1 MFIKRE
7 LIEATKRRLDFSP
20 EKLSEKLGEGPRQ
33 LSESQR
39 EKRFRQVLAETGA
52 AERAVQAL
60 ERIVGGN
67 DLVGINYL
75 AKGMAASRSV
85 CRIQLKDA
93 SSQLIGFATGFL
105 IGPGVLMTNHHVFG
119 KAQDAVNSIL
129 DFDYEQ
135 DITGRDR
142 PLVQFALE
150 PARLFFANPQ
160 LDFAVVAV
168 RPRSVDGAR
177 ELKSYGWLFLDG
189 QPGKADIGEYLT
201 IIQHPA
207 GERKQVCVRENKLLK
222 FETDTLWY
230 QTDTLGGSSGSPA
243 FNRFWQVVALHHS
256 GVPKTNA
263 QGKWLTRDGRIWD
276 QSIDESQIDWIAN
289 EGIRVSSLVKNLQAK
304 MGTHPLVKAA
314 LAAGPAT
321 AAPESLPFGSAASD
335 SPLQRQAQS
344 RATMWVEQDGNTASL
359 VLPVRIPVDWVQTAA
374 AATPAPAAAD
384 ATASGLAALSS
395 VHVLSPPPSAAV
407 PDDEELLTE
416 AVTINQKTLS
426 SRPGYQ
432 ANFLGSGALSVP
444 LPKIPAALKSHVA
457 TLKASPSQSELKYF
471 NYSVVMNK
479 KRRLAFFSAVNIDG
493 GRQQDVGKREGDKWL
508 RDPRIDKDAQ
518 VGDEYYGKQSAFEA
532 DRTKNPFDRG
542 HLVRRLDATW
552 GDSVAEAKEH
562 GDDSFHFTNCTPQ
575 FFKFNQ
581 GAKLW
586 LGLEDFV
593 LSQAVDGQRRISVI
607 NGPVFDGP
615 EAPEDGLPSAG
626 GKPKA
631 DPVFGNLPIPKY
643 FWKLVVFAAGNK
655 LKASAFLLSQQ
666 DQVLGIDRIHE
677 SDLLEKLTAAEA
689 KVFQISIADLARFTR
704 LDFGKLA
711 TVDTRE
717 SAAAAGPR
725 LLESLEDIRLPEPV
739 ARAAAAAAAASSGG
753 A

>member
-7 LIEATKRRLDFSP
+7 LIEASKARLDFKP
-20 EKLSEKLGEGPRQ
+20 EKLSEALGEGHRNLTDAQ
-33 LSESQR
+33 K
-39 EKRFRQVLAETGA
+39 EKRFRQVLAETGTP
-52 AERAVQAL
+52 ERAVQAL

-67 DLVGINYL
+67 DLVSINYL
-75 AKGMAASRSV
+75 AKGMAASRPI

-93 SSQLIGFATGFL
+93 NSQLAGFATGFL

-119 KAQDAVNSIL
+119 KAADAVNSVL

-135 DITGRDR
+135 DLTGRDR
-142 PLVQFALE
+142 PLVQFGLD
-150 PARLFFANPQ
+150 PARLFFANQQ

-168 RPRSVDGAR
+168 RPRSMDGAKD
-177 ELKSYGWLFLDG
+177 LKAYGWLFLDA
-189 QPGKADIGEYLT
+189 QPGKADLGEYLT

-263 QGKWLTRDGRIWD
+263 QGKWLTKDGRVWD
-276 QSIDESQIDWIAN
+276 QTIDESQIDWIAN
-289 EGIRVSSLVKNLQAK
+289 EGIRISSVVKNLRAK

-314 LAAGPAT
+314 LEAGPAKL
-321 AAPESLPFGSAASD
+321 ESLSGGAD
-335 SPLQRQAQS
+335 SQSQQPQPQRSS

-359 VLPVRIPVDWVQTAA
+359 VLPVRIPVDWVQTSSDSA
-374 AATPAPAAAD
+374 PAPLPPQPQQPSAD
-384 ATASGLAALSS
+384 ATASGSLAG
-395 VHVLSPPPSAAV
+395 PSAV
-407 PDDEELLTE
+407 PFLPSPDGEESLME

-432 ANFLGSGALSVP
+432 PNFLGSGALSVP
-444 LPKIPAALKSHVA
+444 LPKIPASLKSHVA
-457 TLKASPSQSELKYF
+457 TFIGKPSQSELKYF

-479 KRRLAFFSAVNIDG
+479 KRKLAFFSAVNIDG
-493 GRQQDVGKREGDKWL
+493 SKQQDVGKRQGDKWL
-508 RDPRIDKDAQ
+508 RDPRIAAEAQ
-518 VGDEYYGKQSAFEA
+518 VGDEYYGKQSKFEA
-532 DRTKNPFDRG
+532 DRSKNPFDRG

-552 GDSVAEAKEH
+552 GNTVAAAKQH
-562 GDDSFHFTNCTPQ
+562 GDDSFHFTNCSPQ

-581 GAKLW
+581 GGKLW

-593 LSQAVDGQRRISVI
+593 LAQAFGARRRICVI

-615 EAPEDGLPSAG
+615 EAPVGGLPSAS
-626 GKPKA
+626 
-631 DPVFGNLPIPKY
+631 DPSKKDPTFGELPIPKY
-643 FWKLVVFAAGNK
+643 FWKLMVLASDGK
-655 LKASAFLLSQQ
+655 LQASAFLLSQQ
-666 DQVLGIDRIHE
+666 DQVLGIDRVRE
-677 SDLLEKLTAAEA
+677 SDLLEKLTSAEA
-689 KVFQISIADLARFTR
+689 KVFQISISDLARFTK

-711 TVDTRE
+711 AVDTNE
-717 SAAAAGPR
+717 AISSTGPR
-725 LLESLEDIRLPEPV
+725 LLESLEDVQIGSTL
-739 ARAAAAAAAASSGG
+739 ALAAAAG
-753 A
+753 AGA